1 MANAPN
7 LATTWSAPPADYA
20 LLEDEVHVWRAVLH
34 WPSALD
40 EPMARLLSPDER
52 DKMAGFHFERDR
64 LRYLV
69 GRAAVRTLLGRLSG
83 APASDLRFE
92 YNAFGKPSL
101 AAGTEPQ
108 FQFNISHSAEI
119 VVIAL
124 ARGRAIGIDV
134 ECIRSNAAIMSI
146 AARYFS
152 ANEYKTLTSLD
163 SAMQRG
169 AFFACWTRK
178 EAYLKARGDGLQ
190 LPLNRFEVVFAP
202 GEEPRL
208 TANLDDS
215 SELTRWSLRELDVGQ
230 DYKAALAV
238 EGADWQLKCWDWY
251 PAFSSQAKRAPPA
264 P

>member
-7 LATTWSAPPADYA
+7 PATTWSAPPAEYA
-20 LLEDEVHVWRAVLH
+20 LLEDEVHVWRAILH
-34 WPSALD
+34 WPSAHG

-52 DKMAGFHFERDR
+52 DKMTSFHFEQDR

-69 GRAAVRTLLGRLSG
+69 GRAVLRTLVGRLSG
-83 APASDLRFE
+83 ARASDLRFE
-92 YNAFGKPSL
+92 YSAFGKPSL
-101 AAGTEPQ
+101 AAGTDTQ
-108 FQFNISHSAEI
+108 LQFNISHSADM
-119 VVIAL
+119 VLIAL

-152 ANEYKTLTSLD
+152 TKEYETLTSLEPT
-163 SAMQRG
+163 MQRG

-178 EAYLKARGDGLQ
+178 EAYLKARGDGLR
-190 LPLNRFEVVFAP
+190 LPLNRFEVVLAP

-208 TANLDDS
+208 TANLDDL
-215 SELTRWSLRELDVGQ
+215 SEPTRWSLRELDVGQ

-238 EGADWQLKCWDWY
+238 EGADWQLKCWDWS
-251 PAFSSQAKRAPPA
+251 PAFPSQAKRAPPV